1 MGNHRLPG
9 RSFGRSFQTRPVA
22 AVAAIL
28 TGLALSFQNCAPPA
42 LVSESADSTE
52 YSGDSKYRLPA
63 AFEEVLN
70 TGVTC
75 SVAVSSTNV
84 PVGGTLTYTISTT
97 GTIPAG
103 YRIYAYG
110 SKNNIADASEIVT
123 EIYTSLVLSHPNP
136 GYIGGNY
143 IRYFQIRD
151 SLGRA
156 LCSTNSVAVTLQ
168 GRVCTL
174 TISSS
179 TGKAGYGIAFTTTYG
194 PGTAVPANGI
204 LRFNGLTN
212 GTVIAPVPYPGT
224 DYGYYIYGMTNADVG
239 NDYVRR
245 ITIHNPDESIYCE
258 TNQVRFR
265 VIP

>member
-1 MGNHRLPG
+1 MGNNSNRLF
-9 RSFGRSFQTRPVA
+9 RARPLIA
-22 AVAAIL
+22 AIGIL
-28 TGLALSFQNCAPPA
+28 TGLALSFQNCAPPV
-42 LVSESADSTE
+42 LVSETAESNGVN
-52 YSGDSKYRLPA
+52 GDSKYRLPA
-63 AFEEVLN
+63 AFNEVLN

-75 SVAVSSTNV
+75 SVAVNSTNV
-84 PVGGTLTYTISTT
+84 PINGTLTYTISTV

-123 EIYTSLVLSHPNP
+123 ETYTNLVISHSNP
-136 GYIGGNY
+136 GYVGGNY

-194 PGTAVPANGI
+194 SGTAVPTNGV

-212 GTVIAPVPYPGT
+212 GNVIPSIPYPGT
-224 DYGYYIYGMTNADVG
+224 DYGYYIYPMTNADVG
-239 NDYVRR
+239 NEYVRR
-245 ITIHNPDESIYCE
+245 ITIHNPDDSVYCQ